1 MDSDP
6 TASIQL
12 ELKYCERCGGL
23 WLRPHANEGV
33 YCRAC
38 TVILQD
44 FPKVRLRPPW
54 KRRKTSHQPQCAR
67 HGAHPKGASV

>member
-1 MDSDP
+1 
-6 TASIQL
+6 
-12 ELKYCERCGGL
+12 
-23 WLRPHANEGV
+23 
-33 YCRAC
+33 
-38 TVILQD
+38 LQD